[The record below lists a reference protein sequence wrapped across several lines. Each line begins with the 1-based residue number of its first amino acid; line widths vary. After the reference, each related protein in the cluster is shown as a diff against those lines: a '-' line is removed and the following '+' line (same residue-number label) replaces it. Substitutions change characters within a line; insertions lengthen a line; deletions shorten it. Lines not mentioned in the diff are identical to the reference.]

1 MINHQHTAFLGI
13 GLVAILVQLT
23 MHLQLLAEDPPT
35 LAKVSRIPFETK
47 FGLVTVKASLNN
59 KLAGNFTVD
68 SGASFCIVDER
79 VASGLEIEPGMHITT
94 LDTEEAHLLDLYHDV
109 RLSIDGSDEQYVN
122 NFSAVNL
129 KRFVSVM
136 GIPLHGVIGAPFF
149 QNQRLRF
156 DFDEN
161 VLSVGA
167 GDLIDVTGA
176 TALQMNKHL
185 DGRMDIT
192 VKLGSRLF
200 ASSLIDL
207 GFNGGISLDEKNFD
221 ELESKGDITCVEE
234 IQTISVTTESSHKVG
249 RLSEVR
255 IGNFI
260 FRNVPI
266 SRGQNLIGL
275 RLLSRM
281 VVTFDVPNRTLFVE
295 KGKQFNQE
303 FIRSRS
309 GIDFRFKSGRVR
321 VVKIDEAS
329 PGEQAGIQVG
339 DMVVSIDG
347 QNIDG
352 AQLNWLRKQLAD
364 TPNAPPRQV
373 ELTMERD
380 GETFVA
386 KVQLI
391 DYSQWPRT
399 ISKKSLPQAA
409 P

>member
-1 MINHQHTAFLGI
+1 MPLR
-13 GLVAILVQLT
+13 
-23 MHLQLLAEDPPT
+23 LLAEDPPT
-35 LAKVSRIPFETK
+35 PPKVARIPFETK
-47 FGLVTVKASLNN
+47 HGLITVKASLNN
-59 KLAGNFTVD
+59 KLAGNFMID
-68 SGASFCIVDER
+68 SGTSFFVVDER
-79 VASGLEIEPGMHITT
+79 VASGLELEPGMHITT
-94 LDTEEAHLLDLYHDV
+94 LDTEKAHLLDMYHDV

-122 NFSAVNL
+122 KFSAVNL
-129 KRFVSVM
+129 ERVESAL
-136 GIPLHGVIGAPFF
+136 GIPVHGVIGAPFF

-185 DGRMDIT
+185 NGRMDIT

-200 ASSLIDL
+200 VSSLIDL
-207 GFNGGISLDEKNFD
+207 GFNRGISLDEKNFD

-234 IQTISVTTESSHKVG
+234 VQMISVTAEKSQKVG

-255 IGNFI
+255 IGNFT
-260 FRNVPI
+260 FKDVPV

-275 RLLSRM
+275 GLLSRM
-281 VVTFDVPNRTLFVE
+281 IVTFDVPNRTLFVE

-303 FIRSRS
+303 DLRDRC
-309 GIDFRFKSGRVR
+309 GIAFRFKSSRVR

-347 QNIDG
+347 QNIVG